1 MISGMPIAED
11 YMISI
16 IGQQM
21 INNQEDEVALT
32 AFGEYKKNGDK
43 AVISYYEYDNDDP
56 SIKKIVEIEIEP
68 NRMIMTKRGGFAPS
82 QLILEKGKRHL
93 CYYATDLG
101 NFMMGINTD
110 SLDVEMHKDTMQAS
124 ASYTIDVNSNI
135 VSSNKLAFGLRLKK
149 SCKD

>member
-1 MISGMPIAED
+1 MMSGIPIAED

-21 INNQEDEVALT
+21 VNDQEDEVALT
-32 AFGEYKKNGDK
+32 AFGEYKRDGDK
-43 AVISYYEYDNDDP
+43 AVVSYYEYDDNDP
-56 SIKKIVEIEIEP
+56 NIKKLVEIEVEP
-68 NRMIMTKRGGFAPS
+68 NKMIMTKKGEFAPS

-110 SLDVEMHKDTMQAS
+110 SLDVEMHKDNMQAS
-124 ASYTIDVNSNI
+124 ASYTIDVNSNV
-135 VSSNKLAFGLRLKK
+135 VSSNKLTFGLRRRR
-149 SCKD
+149 SCKN

>member
-1 MISGMPIAED
+1 MMRDIPIAED

-21 INNQEDEVALT
+21 VNNQQDEVALT
-32 AFGEYKKNGDK
+32 AFGEYKKDGNK
-43 AVISYYEYDNDDP
+43 AMVSYYEYDDDDP
-56 SIKKIVEIEIEP
+56 SIKKLVEIEVEP
-68 NRMIMTKRGGFAPS
+68 NKMIMTKRGGFAPS

-110 SLDVEMHKDTMQAS
+110 SLDVEMHQDNMQAS
-124 ASYTIDVNSNI
+124 ASYTIDVNSNV
-135 VSSNKLAFGLRLKK
+135 VSSNRLTFGLRRRK